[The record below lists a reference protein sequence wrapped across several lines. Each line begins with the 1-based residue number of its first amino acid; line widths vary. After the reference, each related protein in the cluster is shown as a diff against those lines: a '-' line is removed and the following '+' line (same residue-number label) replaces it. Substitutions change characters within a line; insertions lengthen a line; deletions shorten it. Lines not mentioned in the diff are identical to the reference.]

1 MPKVKSYVKD
11 DLEFLN
17 KIPKELKEYECLVTL
32 DITNMYTNIDN
43 DLGLIAIKYWLQQYP
58 ELIVR
63 NLPSDFICEAL
74 TIILQYNTHSY
85 LIKSITFKFVGQ
97 LWVLK

>member
-1 MPKVKSYVKD
+1 MKSYVKE
-11 DLEFLN
+11 DLEFLK

-43 DLGLIAIKYWLQQYP
+43 DLGLIGIKYWLQQYP

-74 TIILQYNTHSY
+74 TVVLQYNTFIFNQVNY
-85 LIKSITFKFVGQ
+85 F
-97 LWVLK
+97 

>member
-1 MPKVKSYVKD
+1 MKSYVKE
-11 DLEFLN
+11 DLEFLK

-32 DITNMYTNIDN
+32 DITKMYTNIDN
-43 DLGLIAIKYWLQQYP
+43 DPGLIGIKNWLQQYP

-74 TIILQYNTHSY
+74 TVVLQYNTFIFNQVNY
-85 LIKSITFKFVGQ
+85 F
-97 LWVLK
+97 